1 MGELH
6 YVYRCEQYN
15 INAVNDAAETVII
28 IQGTGLSV
36 INTGRGGKKQ
46 FLLH

>member
-15 INAVNDAAETVII
+15 IDAAETVII